1 VAAEDYTLEEAADH
15 IAGVRGQVDQL
26 NEVHPLNSTTPPQA
40 VAGSAQLYASNG
52 QPSWVGPSGL
62 QMGVV
67 GAQQAFTPS
76 NTVTAASLTNLAQGT
91 IPAGDAEANA
101 VYEMEVWG
109 NGTQGTVGNRQT
121 LQFAAVLGGTTM
133 SSVTFGT
140 IALPDTQAIFRWRAV
155 GRFICLAPG
164 AGATWQSFILVTL
177 SQFNV
182 NYSQGNQSEN
192 QAFSCESTG
201 TTVKD
206 STIGNNAGVYAAWGG
221 ASSGCTITS
230 QVAIFKRIC

>member
-76 NTVTAASLTNLAQGT
+76 NTVTAPSLTNLAQGT
-91 IPAGDAEANA
+91 IPAGDAEVNA
-101 VYEMEVWG
+101 VYELEAWG
-109 NGTQGTVGNRQT
+109 NGVQGTVGNRQT
-121 LQFAAVLGGTTM
+121 LQFAAVLGGTAM

-155 GRFICLAPG
+155 GRFICQTTG
-164 AGATWQSFILVTL
+164 AGGTWTSYILVTL

-182 NYSQGNQSEN
+182 NYSQSNQTEN
-192 QAFSCESTG
+192 AVFSCEST
-201 TTVKD
+201 TTTTKD
-206 STIGNNAGVYAAWGG
+206 TTTGQNAGVYAAWGATTG
-221 ASSGCTITS
+221 GPTLTS